1 MSSAQV
7 PDAYR
12 PAGPYGVII
21 GGDERPGD
29 GSFAAIDPSSGK
41 PWAELAQASTAQVDA
56 AVAAARAAFPGWR
69 RSTLEQ
75 RQATL
80 LAMAD
85 VIEQTDWPLLLATE
99 NGRPIREAAAADVPT
114 AAGVLRYYA
123 GLVRG
128 LHGENLAVGDPA
140 ARVFTVREPLGVIA
154 AIIPWNSP
162 LISAALKVGPAL
174 ATGNTVVLK
183 PSEFAAASVVEFARR
198 TAHLLPPGVLNVV
211 TGEGPQAGAALV
223 AHPDVAKIS
232 FTGGTAT
239 ARHIARAAAEHLTP
253 AIFELGGKSALV
265 VCADADIDA
274 AVHDAVTGILSQ
286 NGEVCFA
293 ASRLFVHERIYDEVV
308 GRMAEVVGSVRIG
321 SALDP
326 ATQVG
331 PLVTAAHRERVTSF
345 VDEARTA
352 GARIRVGGEPPSDL
366 PADLAGGHYLRPAIV
381 EDAQGASLAAR
392 EEIFGP
398 VVVAQ
403 SWSDEDD
410 VVRRANDSDYG
421 LAAGV
426 WTTDLGRAHRLADRL
441 EAGTVWVNTWFQV
454 PPGQPL
460 GGVKLSGHGRELCA
474 ETLLEYSTVK
484 AVSMRL
490 DRERPTLWGRDVDA
504 TPGPASDAD
513 PANPATDDS
522 GRR

>member
-1 MSSAQV
+1 MSV
-7 PDAYR
+7 PAAYR
-12 PAGPYGVII
+12 PSGPYGVIV

-29 GSFAAIDPSSGK
+29 GSFAAIDPSTGQ

-56 AVAAARAAFPGWR
+56 AVAAARAAFSAWR
-69 RSTLEQ
+69 RTTLEQ
-75 RQATL
+75 RQTTL

-85 VIEQTDWPLLLATE
+85 VVEQTDWPQLLATE

-114 AAGVLRYYA
+114 TAGVLRYYA

-128 LHGENLAVGDPA
+128 LHGENLSVGDPA
-140 ARVFTVREPLGVIA
+140 ARVFTAREPLGVIA

-162 LISAALKVGPAL
+162 LISVALKVAPAL
-174 ATGNTVVLK
+174 AAGNTVVLK

-211 TGEGPQAGAALV
+211 TGEGPRAALV

-253 AIFELGGKSALV
+253 TIFELGGKSALV
-265 VCADADIDA
+265 VCADADVDA
-274 AVHDAVTGILSQ
+274 AVHDALTGILSQ

-308 GRMAEVVGSVRIG
+308 ARMADVVGSVRIG

-326 ATQVG
+326 GTQVG
-331 PLVTAAHRERVTSF
+331 PLVTAAHRERVASF
-345 VDEARTA
+345 VDQARDA
-352 GARIRVGGEPPSDL
+352 GAQVRAGGFVPTDL
-366 PADLAGGHYLRPAIV
+366 PAGLEGGHYLRPAIV
-381 EDAQGASLAAR
+381 EDAAGASLAAR

-426 WTTDLGRAHRLADRL
+426 WTNDLGRAHRLADRL

-490 DRERPTLWGRDVDA
+490 DSERPALWGPDA
-504 TPGPASDAD
+504 SAGAASDEDRPNPDAD
-513 PANPATDDS
+513 VH
-522 GRR
+522 GRP